1 MSLNGRIEIICKNEN
16 VVNGMNLIK
25 EKRTNVLS
33 TILGKMLNLD

>member
-33 TILGKMLNLD
+33 FSNGEFYVA